1 VAERLA
7 GVARTA
13 GTMRLGGTDG
23 HRREQADAEEKGDT
37 EDGAGEG
44 RGGERHGAHAAD
56 HDAVGESDEDLAD
69 VACRDRQGQA
79 EGRAQFA
86 QGFTKRGHGGRETIG
101 GADCGINGTICER
114 MRGAAAKAVR
124 PSGRAEPKRLAR
136 FATDLSRPDAGV
148 AKAVRPS
155 NRARPMPSR
164 ASLRGNTAW
173 GAETPPRFAT
183 GWRAAAGPRS

>member
-1 VAERLA
+1 
-7 GVARTA
+7 
-13 GTMRLGGTDG
+13 MRLGGTDG

-86 QGFTKRGHGGRETIG
+86 QGFTKRGHGGRKQSEEQIAVST
-101 GADCGINGTICER
+101 AQSVNACGVPQR
-114 MRGAAAKAVR
+114 R
-124 PSGRAEPKRLAR
+124 P
-136 FATDLSRPDAGV
+136 
-148 AKAVRPS
+148 
-155 NRARPMPSR
+155 
-164 ASLRGNTAW
+164 
-173 GAETPPRFAT
+173 
-183 GWRAAAGPRS
+183 